1 MKKLITICAVAVFI
15 LAIGIPALANTDF
28 LAASDQFGY
37 QGTVTNLTNP
47 GSGPWTIPTP
57 RDAVVYFTNNVPG
70 YGSYNGYNEIM
81 SNWYENPT
89 SNQNAGFFQI
99 ADYYMATVTS
109 ATGAWTQESGGL
121 WDFSLTVTGKNATY
135 ANSYS
140 RLWQPDIAN
149 AAGGTFLNYTYTL
162 TATGMQTEVD
172 DGWRYN
178 VVGGVEQDP
187 ISITGSLD
195 GTFLLTYAG
204 DAALSGRP
212 DGTPG
217 GGPWDTYSVQ
227 LNFNSGL
234 WDGTGF
240 TDGTYSEFGAPVVPV
255 PGAILLGSIGVG
267 LVGWMRRRRTL

>member
-1 MKKLITICAVAVFI
+1 MKKLITTCAVAVFI

-37 QGTVTNLTNP
+37 NGTVANQTNP
-47 GSGPWTIPTP
+47 GGGPWSIPTG

-70 YGSYNGYNEIM
+70 YGPYNGYNEIM
-81 SNWYENPT
+81 SNWYENPP
-89 SNQNAGFFQI
+89 SNTNAGFFQI
-99 ADYYMATVTS
+99 ADSTMATVTS

-121 WDFSLTVTGKNATY
+121 WDFTMTVTGTNASY
-135 ANSYS
+135 ANSYA
-140 RLWQPDIAN
+140 RLWQPDIDN

-172 DGWRYN
+172 GGWRYN

-187 ISITGSLD
+187 TSITGSFD

-204 DAALSGRP
+204 DDAPDGRP
-212 DGTPG
+212 GA
-217 GGPWDTYSVQ
+217 GPWDTYSAQ
-227 LNFNSGL
+227 LNFNSNL
-234 WDGTGF
+234 WDSTGF
-240 TDGTYSEFGAPVVPV
+240 PDGTYSEFGAPVPV

-267 LVGWMRRRRTL
+267 LVGWLRRRRTL